1 MSYEVTATRRRPK
14 TFDELAG
21 QDFVAATLKSSIET
35 GRVAHA
41 YLFSGPRGCGK
52 TSAARILAR
61 SLNCEQGPTATPCGE
76 CPSCR
81 EIARGAS
88 LDIIEID
95 GASNNS
101 VDNVRQIRDE
111 VIFPP
116 HGGKKKIYIIDEV
129 HMLSSSAFNALL
141 KTVEEPPEYIVFIF
155 ATTEVHKVPATIRSR
170 CQQFNFRLIPLE
182 TIQGILKETCV
193 EMGIEAED
201 EALFWI
207 ARESTGSLRDAYTL
221 FDQVASFSEGH
232 IRSRLIRDKLGLV
245 GLDQLNALAEA
256 CAVNDTAGAF
266 AQIDGI
272 LDGGVAIEQFVI
284 DLAGYYRSL
293 LLLSNGVT
301 RESLLGYGPDRFSA
315 PVREKL
321 DSQRLE
327 QALSLLLDLY
337 RDIRYS
343 VSPRF
348 ELETAVSKLSWL
360 DRWVSPQEMRAAI
373 AGARSVLEAGK
384 GGLAGPLAGPGRGA
398 PAFHNETSRAV
409 PDRPFSGPPV
419 APFGG
424 DLNFNQPGALSEAFR
439 QQMAARKTAESAIL
453 PETVLP
459 AESAIP
465 AESALPVEAALPA
478 DAAEQAKPEGAAVPR
493 DLPALREALIHSLG
507 RDRRILASG
516 IEKTLPWKWE
526 DPSGEQNLLIP
537 APDTLTAELLKKERP
552 LLRQILGELWGKAL
566 SPEVIEI
573 PDEDEGQEP
582 EIPPQAELVRR
593 MFRGTVVKKIVT
605 EKNKMETDAMET
617 NTGETIDGN
626 QSL

>member
-35 GRVAHA
+35 GRIAPA

-61 SLNCEQGPTATPCGE
+61 SLNCKEGPTVTPCGE
-76 CPSCR
+76 CASCR
-81 EIARGAS
+81 EIARGSS

-129 HMLSSSAFNALL
+129 HMLSTSAFNALL
-141 KTVEEPPEYIVFIF
+141 KTIEEPPEYIVFIF

-182 TIQGILKETCV
+182 TIQGILKKTCAET
-193 EMGIEAED
+193 GIEAED
-201 EALFWI
+201 DALFWI

-221 FDQVASFSEGH
+221 FDQVASFSEGR
-232 IRSRLIRDKLGLV
+232 IRSQLIRDKLGLV
-245 GLDQLNALAEA
+245 GLDRLNALAEA
-256 CAVNDTAGAF
+256 CAANDTAGAF
-266 AQIDGI
+266 AHIDGI
-272 LDGGVAIEQFVI
+272 LEDGVAIEQFVI

-293 LLLSNGVT
+293 LLLKNGVT

-315 PVREKL
+315 AVREKL
-321 DSQRLE
+321 DSSRLG

-337 RDIRYS
+337 RDMRYS

-348 ELETAVSKLSWL
+348 ELETVIAKLCWL
-360 DRWVSPQEMRAAI
+360 DHWVSPLEMRAAI
-373 AGARSVLEAGK
+373 ADTRKALEQ
-384 GGLAGPLAGPGRGA
+384 GGGGIAGPFAGPGRGA
-398 PAFHNETSRAV
+398 SATQNETSRSV
-409 PDRPFSGPPV
+409 SDRPFSA
-419 APFGG
+419 APARFPG
-424 DLNFNQPGALSEAFR
+424 DFNSPGAFSEAFR
-439 QQMAARKTAESAIL
+439 RHIG
-453 PETVLP
+453 ET
-459 AESAIP
+459 
-465 AESALPVEAALPA
+465 
-478 DAAEQAKPEGAAVPR
+478 AAEAKPESGAPIPPGKRPAENAPR
-493 DLPALREALIHSLG
+493 DLPALREALVRSLG

-526 DPSGEQNLLIP
+526 DPSGEAKLLIP
-537 APDTLTAELLKKERP
+537 APDTLTAELLGKERS
-552 LLRQILGELWGKAL
+552 LIRQLAGELWGKDL
-566 SPEVIEI
+566 SLEVIET
-573 PDEDEGQEP
+573 PVENGEEEP
-582 EIPPQAELVRR
+582 ELPPQAELVRR
-593 MFRGTVVKKIVT
+593 MFRGTVVKKSVM
-605 EKNKMETDAMET
+605 EKN
-617 NTGETIDGN
+617 DGN
-626 QSL
+626 QPL